1 MNISGE
7 SLVPKPSD
15 KVEKTEYAAA
25 KNTARTIKVANPIN
39 RALSLITFS
48 LMLNNCI
55 NIETRYPKINSYKL

>member
-15 KVEKTEYAAA
+15 KVEKTEYAAT

-39 RALSLITFS
+39 RALHALITCF
-48 LMLNNCI
+48 NNCI
-55 NIETRYPKINSYKL
+55 NIETSFPKINSYKL

>member
-15 KVEKTEYAAA
+15 KVEKTEYAAT

-39 RALSLITFS
+39 RALSLITCF
-48 LMLNNCI
+48 NNCI
-55 NIETRYPKINSYKL
+55 NIETSFPKSNSYKL